1 MVPVGAKFPGQFIK
15 IACSVK
21 GIWGGGTLKTPSLG
35 ASLSVTKPPSD
46 PVLPAC
52 LGMFTFL
59 SSALYQRD
67 WTKEVPLLCDTLGT
81 LRRKFTFV
89 SHPSDDLNV
98 STSDIGTSVRIRF
111 KLRFFEDKVFE
122 KPQECRPRC
131 CKHYRDWKLRLW
143 WSEVFLVIA
152 GSQRVTDNCPRRAFL
167 RSRTRGVALGE

>member
-1 MVPVGAKFPGQFIK
+1 MLNFQASLSKF
-15 IACSVK
+15 ACSVK
-21 GIWGGGTLKTPSLG
+21 GIWGGS
-35 ASLSVTKPPSD
+35 TKD
-46 PVLPAC
+46 PFPWCLPVRDKATFRSRVPAC
-52 LGMFTFL
+52 LGVFTFL

-67 WTKEVPLLCDTLGT
+67 WTKEVRLLCDTLGT
-81 LRRKFTFV
+81 LRSKFTFV

-143 WSEVFLVIA
+143 LSEVFLVIA